1 MVTGTATV
9 KQRNTAHLEP
19 YKFKPGQSGNPKGRP
34 KEKLSKHERLVIL
47 SEIAKH
53 QIESAV
59 SAGHKIAAIREAN
72 LMEGVYQEA
81 LSGYNDNRT
90 TNIIVLDGSTKELIG
105 KIHERTGKL
114 IEGSVQPKS
123 GDSNATE

>member
-1 MVTGTATV
+1 M
-9 KQRNTAHLEP
+9 KP
-19 YKFKPGQSGNPKGRP
+19 YQFKPGNNANPKGRP
-34 KEKLSKHERLVIL
+34 REKLSKHERLVIL

-81 LSGYNDNRT
+81 TTGYIDNRT
-90 TNIIVLDGSTKELIG
+90 VNIIVSSDKAKELT
-105 KIHERTGKL
+105 ENVSRRL
-114 IEGSVQPKS
+114 SEA
-123 GDSNATE
+123 SNQEQTLDPVET